1 MNEYLNLNLTSEHIQ
16 VPLQHKLSSIATTN
30 VMDKRAKL
38 QSQQST
44 KRNQVFTMAATE
56 SKDNR
61 IKNILN
67 NFQPVG
73 MYNQAAQ
80 RSSSVLKPSTVKGP
94 VNILG
99 KLGHSREASRSR
111 QSDRSL
117 SNGPSRRQ
125 LNERVQQLVAKSYTS
140 EYMPEQPYT
149 ASKKEQN
156 QQITVQQNNYEKTQ
170 NNPGSNRYANAD
182 NQHLKTFGSSAQ
194 P

>member
-16 VPLQHKLSSIATTN
+16 VPLQRKLSSIATTN
-30 VMDKRAKL
+30 VMGKRAKL

-56 SKDNR
+56 SKDNK

-73 MYNQAAQ
+73 MYDQAAQ
-80 RSSSVLKPSTVKGP
+80 RSSSVLKSSAVKGP

-99 KLGHSREASRSR
+99 KLGHSREVSRSR

-140 EYMPEQPYT
+140 EYIPEQPYT

-170 NNPGSNRYANAD
+170 NNLGSNRYANAD
-182 NQHLKTFGSSAQ
+182 N
-194 P
+194 